1 MSKYIP
7 ALSPSVQT
15 RMPLSKWKSEVK
27 PFVVDQ
33 YEEITLSSRQEQ
45 LLLSAVTGDK
55 ESIAA
60 MKQLF
65 KGLKLYKQS
74 KWRGYTFVYL
84 VYRAAQNQ
92 NHLLSMADIRRA
104 YNDIFSARCHTDYPI
119 VIANYEAFYVVPTE
133 DSQTFSVTLEEE
145 EMPKAA
151 INVAQMLQDLSK
163 SNRKPK
169 PVTYNQTALF
179 NTEDVVEAKEQT
191 LEELETTNKELEKVD
206 MEFVFQYA
214 HDKNLLRELM
224 DALQTSTPDE
234 DLQRSVDVFSQKS
247 MMYDFFSFM
256 RSKGISIA

>member
-7 ALSPSVQT
+7 AISPSVQN
-15 RMPLSKWKSEVK
+15 RMPLSKWKKEVK

-55 ESIAA
+55 ESITA

-92 NHLLSMADIRRA
+92 NHLLSMNDIRRA
-104 YNDIFSARCHTDYPI
+104 YQDIFSARCHTDYPI

-133 DSQTFSVTLEEE
+133 ESQTFSVTLEEEE

-179 NTEDVVEAKEQT
+179 KTEEAKEQT
-191 LEELETTNKELEKVD
+191 LEELEETNKELEKVD

-224 DALQTSTPDE
+224 DALQSSTPE
-234 DLQRSVDVFSQKS
+234 QDLQRSVDVFSQKS